1 MIVEKRVLVD
11 LPMVYAVARLS
22 VNARPYYMAA
32 SEQENGKCYLVD
44 CGTFEPFLAWDAPG
58 GVMNLVPIEEKDGAF
73 LAIERFYPVFR
84 SEEAQIVKGRLR
96 FENGEL
102 SCRKSKV
109 CDLPFAHRIGL
120 IGRPGSRSLVA
131 CTLCGGK
138 AFQEDWSV
146 PGGAYVGDAGREL
159 RQVLGGLT
167 KNHGLFVRNGTG
179 RDAVLFSAH
188 EGVFALVKDGGA
200 WTAKKLLDEE
210 TSDLCLE
217 DLDGDGEEELVAIQ
231 GFHGDVL
238 SVYKRE
244 NGSFRRAAELPI
256 AFGHVLWAGEICG
269 RKGIVVG
276 NRGGDKELAVY
287 WTGADGKGGIR
298 FEREV
303 VDEGVGPAQISV
315 RSGSGGTEILSAN
328 HGIGQLTLY
337 RLRQNDTD

>member
-32 SEQENGKCYLVD
+32 SELENGKCYLVD
-44 CGTFEPFLAWDAPG
+44 CETFEPFLVWDAPG
-58 GVMNLVPIEEKDGAF
+58 GVMNLIPVEEEDGAF
-73 LAIERFYPVFR
+73 LAIEQFYPIFR
-84 SEEAQIVKGRLR
+84 SEKARIVKGTLRL
-96 FENGEL
+96 ENGTL
-102 SCRKSKV
+102 SCQKSRV

-120 IGRPGSRSLVA
+120 AGRPGRRSLVA

-146 PGGAYVGDAGREL
+146 PGGAYVGDAGGEL
-159 RQVLGGLT
+159 KQVLGGLT
-167 KNHGLFVRNGTG
+167 KNHGLFIRNEAG
-179 RDAVLFSAH
+179 RDTVLISAH
-188 EGVFALVKDGGA
+188 EGVFALGKNDGG
-200 WTAKKLLDEE
+200 WTAEKLLDEE

-217 DLDGDGEEELVAIQ
+217 DLDEDGEEELIAIQ
-231 GFHGDVL
+231 GFHGDAL

-256 AFGHVLWAGEICG
+256 AFGHVLWAGELCG

-287 WTGADGKGGIR
+287 WTGPDGKGGIR

-303 VDEGVGPAQISV
+303 VDEGIGPAQISV
-315 RSGSGGTEILSAN
+315 CNRNGGTEILSAN